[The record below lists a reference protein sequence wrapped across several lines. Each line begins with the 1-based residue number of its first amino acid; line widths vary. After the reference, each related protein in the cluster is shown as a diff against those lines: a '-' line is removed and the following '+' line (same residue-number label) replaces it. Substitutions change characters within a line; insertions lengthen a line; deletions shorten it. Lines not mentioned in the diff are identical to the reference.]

1 MDVKIIS
8 SLEKCFLDE
17 RVSDKAPLRA
27 ASMLKNERYHF
38 QICFAAT
45 EKTELRRSAVVSVE
59 SELAPFISIY
69 NVQHVP
75 VKMAVVPECFD
86 ENYLRT
92 SAGLYPDL
100 LTPMTSWKRVMLG
113 ENLESLWFEIELDET
128 VKAGKYPVRIEF
140 KSQADD
146 AVWGEDSFE
155 IEIIDAELPEQKL
168 TFTQWFYTDCLMNF
182 YGTEAFD
189 ERHWQIIENFLWRA
203 RRGGIN
209 MILTPVFTPAL
220 DTYVGGERK
229 TTQLVGIR
237 RERADGGF
245 KYSFDFAKLE
255 RWIALCKKLDINKFE
270 IAHFFTQ
277 WGAAHAP
284 KIVAETEEGT
294 KRIFGWDTDALSD
307 EYSEFLSQFIPALL
321 AKLSELGVD
330 KNCVFHISDEP
341 NLDNIE
347 QYKKSRAVVADL
359 LDGYVIMD
367 ALSHFEFYESGAVT
381 NPVPATNK
389 IEPFIENNVPDL
401 WCYYCVSQWKDV
413 SNRFISMPSY
423 RHRIIGIQMYKYNI
437 VGFLHWGY
445 NFYNNRY
452 SYDAIN
458 PYTYTDGE
466 HFAPGGDTFSVYPAM
481 DGTALASLR
490 FEIFHDALQDQRAL
504 ELCEQLCGREFV
516 EQLIGEEFEALTF
529 KAYPQNA
536 DFILSF
542 REKINQAIK
551 NKLG

>member
-1 MDVKIIS
+1 MNVKIIS

-17 RVSDKAPLRA
+17 KVSDKSALRA
-27 ASMLKNERYHF
+27 ASMLKNERFHLQVCYE
-38 QICFAAT
+38 AS
-45 EKTELRRSAVVSVE
+45 EKADFRRAVLVSVE
-59 SELAPFISIY
+59 SELAKFISIY
-69 NVQHVP
+69 TVEHVP
-75 VKMAVVPECFD
+75 VKMAVLPEHYD

-100 LTPMTSWKRVMLG
+100 LAPITAWSKVTLG
-113 ENLESLWFEIELDET
+113 ENLEALWLEIEPDES
-128 VKAGKYPVRIEF
+128 VKPGKYTVTVRF
-140 KSQADD
+140 NNQADG
-146 AVWGEDSFE
+146 ALCGEACIE
-155 IEIIDAELPEQKL
+155 IEIIDASLPEQTL

-189 ERHWQIIENFLWRA
+189 ERHWQIIESFLAKA

-229 TTQLVGIR
+229 TTQLVGIK
-237 RERADGGF
+237 RETCESGF
-245 KYSFDFAKLE
+245 TYSFDFSKLE
-255 RWIALCKKLDINKFE
+255 RWIELCHKVGIDKFE
-270 IAHFFTQ
+270 IPHFFTQ

-307 EYSEFLSQFIPALL
+307 EYYEFLSQFIPALI

-330 KNCVFHISDEP
+330 KSCVFHISDEP
-341 NLDNIE
+341 NLNNIE
-347 QYKKSRAVVADL
+347 QYKKSRAVVEKL
-359 LDGYVIMD
+359 LEGYPIID
-367 ALSHFEFYESGAVT
+367 ALSHYEFYECGAVT
-381 NPVPATNK
+381 HPVPAIDK

-401 WCYYCVSQWKDV
+401 WCYYCVSQAKEV

-423 RHRIIGIQMYKYNI
+423 RHRIIGIQLYKFNI
-437 VGFLHWGY
+437 TGFLHWGY

-458 PYTYTDGE
+458 PYLYTDGE
-466 HFAPGGDTFSVYPAM
+466 HFAPGGDTFSVYPSLN
-481 DGTALASLR
+481 GTALSSLR

-504 ELCEQLCGREFV
+504 ALCEKLYGREFV
-516 EQLIGEEFEALTF
+516 EKLIGDEFDSITF
-529 KAYPQNA
+529 KNYPQNPE
-536 DFILSF
+536 FILSF

-551 NKLG
+551 NA